1 MADPQRTREPEV
13 NVHVVQPFWAQSRVE
28 KGRGEFGGING
39 KYPVRLAHT
48 DGSLWLNS
56 ILLGF
61 WVLFILL
68 KMACFSTD
76 KESLALRNDWLNI
89 DLAWGDVAQSV
100 ARWITVG
107 F

>member
-1 MADPQRTREPEV
+1 MAQ
-13 NVHVVQPFWAQSRVE
+13 FYII
-28 KGRGEFGGING
+28 G
-39 KYPVRLAHT
+39 
-48 DGSLWLNS
+48 
-56 ILLGF
+56 LLGA
-61 WVLFILL
+61 IHTYL

-89 DLAWGDVAQSV
+89 DLAWGNVAQSV

>member
-1 MADPQRTREPEV
+1 M
-13 NVHVVQPFWAQSRVE
+13 VQFYII
-28 KGRGEFGGING
+28 G
-39 KYPVRLAHT
+39 
-48 DGSLWLNS
+48 
-56 ILLGF
+56 LLGA
-61 WVLFILL
+61 IYTYL

-89 DLAWGDVAQSV
+89 DLAWGNVAQSV